1 MDIWHWSFV
10 CPFLGTWYRFEN
22 LEMPVFTPNEYFW
35 NKYWDGKDESTKW
48 SVYAEAIREAM
59 AECGNYKLSD
69 STLADK

>member
-1 MDIWHWSFV
+1 
-10 CPFLGTWYRFEN
+10 
-22 LEMPVFTPNEYFW
+22 MPVFTPNEYFW